1 MHVKIMKTINLL
13 KILQKYA
20 IFTENDVAKIVKK
33 KPQYVKTLVYRLNKQ
48 KMVNK
53 IERGKYTLNDDVLIF
68 SSYIMTPSYIGL
80 WSAIRYYNLTEQM
93 PKTIFVMVPRS
104 RSSLRYKNILI
115 EFVKTKYFFGYKKE
129 NYRGFEIFMAEPEKA
144 IIDSL
149 ISKKV
154 PLDEIISSIKNKS
167 IDTKKL
173 INYAIKTKNKSLIKR
188 LGFILEENKYN
199 LQKRLKFVD
208 NNYVVLDTAL
218 EKKGKLIKKWRI
230 IDNRK

>member
-1 MHVKIMKTINLL
+1 
-13 KILQKYA
+13 
-20 IFTENDVAKIVKK
+20 
-33 KPQYVKTLVYRLNKQ
+33 
-48 KMVNK
+48 
-53 IERGKYTLNDDVLIF
+53 
-68 SSYIMTPSYIGL
+68 
-80 WSAIRYYNLTEQM
+80 
-93 PKTIFVMVPRS
+93 
-104 RSSLRYKNILI
+104 
-115 EFVKTKYFFGYKKE
+115 
-129 NYRGFEIFMAEPEKA
+129 MAEPEKA

-218 EKKGKLIKKWRI
+218 EKKGKLR
-230 IDNRK
+230 DNNIVLFTASDISETEITRLKTRGVKGALRKPVSLEDLNNMIMRLS